1 MKVDIHQADARG
13 NVLTTLTGT
22 RFVFRGKRLRVPA
35 GFESDGASVP
45 RLFWSTVCPPLD
57 PRAVRAAVAHDWIY
71 RNRPPGWTRAEA
83 DLLFL
88 CFLIEDGLPILAS
101 LKAYLGVRIG
111 GGPAWQPPKPH
122 RKTEG
127 VPS

>member
-1 MKVDIHQADARG
+1 MKINIHQEDARG
-13 NVLTTLTGT
+13 DIITVLEDVETSD
-22 RFVFRGKRLRVPA
+22 FIIPA
-35 GFESDGASVP
+35 GFESDGVSVP
-45 RLFWSTVCPPLD
+45 RFFWRFISPPID
-57 PRAVRAAVAHDWIY
+57 PRTIRAGVTHDWIY